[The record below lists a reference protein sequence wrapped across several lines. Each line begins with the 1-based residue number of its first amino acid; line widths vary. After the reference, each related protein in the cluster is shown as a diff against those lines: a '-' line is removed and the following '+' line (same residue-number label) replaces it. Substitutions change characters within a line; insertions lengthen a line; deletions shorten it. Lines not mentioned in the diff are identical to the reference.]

1 MPEQELGT
9 AAQAWVVRTNALR
22 RTFVSVKGFYF
33 QAEVVGQPVTWL
45 VPHALSQVRLS
56 CIPAD
61 WSAQSTHD
69 FHVRCDVWLRLC
81 ASQVS

>member
-1 MPEQELGT
+1 MCLNRKLGT

-45 VPHALSQVRLS
+45 VPHALSQVLL
-56 CIPAD
+56 
-61 WSAQSTHD
+61 TH
-69 FHVRCDVWLRLC
+69 LRPC
-81 ASQVS
+81 